1 MEQSEITVTTDGVYL
16 RVTLGGPGIPG
27 GLLRLLERIVAETK
41 SRDIWLVFLDMRAV
55 RVPVGTFEKYQVGI
69 ELVRVADRRM
79 RLAGV
84 GRPELVDHFF
94 ETVARNR
101 GGAVAVFTEESAALH
116 WLIGAPS

>member
-1 MEQSEITVTTDGVYL
+1 MDQPELTVTTDGRYL
-16 RVTLGGPGIPG
+16 RVTLCGPSIQG

-41 SRDIWLVFLDMRAV
+41 SRDIWLVLLDLLALQT
-55 RVPVGTFEKYQVGI
+55 PVGTYEKYQVGI
-69 ELVRVADRRM
+69 ELVRIADRRM

-101 GGAVAVFTEESAALH
+101 GGAVAVFTDEPAALR
-116 WLIGAPS
+116 WLMGAE

>member
-27 GLLRLLERIVAETK
+27 GLLGLLERTVAETK
-41 SRDIWLVFLDMRAV
+41 SRNIWLVLVDMMAV
-55 RVPVGTFEKYQVGI
+55 RAPVGTFEKYQVGI

-79 RLAGV
+79 RLAAV
-84 GRPELVDHFF
+84 GRPVLVDHFF

-116 WLIGAPS
+116 WLIGAG